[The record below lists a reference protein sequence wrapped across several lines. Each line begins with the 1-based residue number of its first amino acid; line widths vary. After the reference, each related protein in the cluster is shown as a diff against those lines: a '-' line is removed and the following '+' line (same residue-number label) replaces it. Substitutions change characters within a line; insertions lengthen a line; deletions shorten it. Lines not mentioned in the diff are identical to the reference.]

1 MARYFSPGIAW
12 VWLLAMPFAGVFAV
26 NYVRRFRAAA
36 GLWMSEVRMLLQRP
50 RLETF
55 RREQLALRQR
65 LNELADEY
73 AQVHPPESA
82 LPVVHA

>member
-1 MARYFSPGIAW
+1 
-12 VWLLAMPFAGVFAV
+12 MPFAGVFAV
-26 NYVRRFRAAA
+26 NYGRRFRAAV

-73 AQVHPPESA
+73 AKVCPPEPSPPVAHSQAA
-82 LPVVHA
+82 L